1 MPKFFNTPVPPKGPS
16 DSERLAALDEELK
29 KKEELIAKLKSDHA
43 SDILT
48 LKASIETKHALELLA
63 FKNAL
68 EAKHSEAI
76 AELEAKHAEKLS
88 LIKVS
93 NTEEITKLQEENA
106 SLTSKIEELNK
117 KIEGLN
123 KKIEGLNK
131 KIETASSFI
140 FTDEQKS
147 KVSLPLCAYDIA
159 SQVLAKF
166 NKSKTLHELDIR
178 LHFELDGKPMTW
190 FAALNNDFNDTDEFN
205 LDVNF
210 EFLSDESNDMTFKL
224 KREHETPI
232 TIEKV
237 LSILKDMKLHIIN
250 ENETVFIAEHEVET
264 PSSFDMIITNA
275 SVVF

>member
-63 FKNAL
+63 FKNTL
-68 EAKHSEAI
+68 ETKHSEVI

-106 SLTSKIEELNK
+106 SLTKKIEELNK
-117 KIEGLN
+117 KIEAA
-123 KKIEGLNK
+123 
-131 KIETASSFI
+131 TSFI

-166 NKSKTLHELDIR
+166 NKSKTLHELDMR

-250 ENETVFIAEHEVET
+250 ENETVFIAEQEVET
-264 PSSFDMIITNA
+264 PNSFDMIITNT

>member
-123 KKIEGLNK
+123 KKIEAA
-131 KIETASSFI
+131 TSFL

-224 KREHETPI
+224 KREHDTPI

-250 ENETVFIAEHEVET
+250 ENETVFIAEQEVET